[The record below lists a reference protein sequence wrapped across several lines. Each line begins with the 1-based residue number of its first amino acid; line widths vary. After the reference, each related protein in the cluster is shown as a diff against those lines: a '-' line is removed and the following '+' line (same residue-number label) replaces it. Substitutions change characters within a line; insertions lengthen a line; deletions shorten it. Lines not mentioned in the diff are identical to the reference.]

1 MPIKQDHRFIAISTA
16 LGPDVLALRSF
27 SLQEQISR
35 PFQIEAEL
43 SSENGEVDLDK
54 VVGFEVTLRLQIGAN
69 TPRYFNGFV
78 SRLVQVANSGGH
90 AHYRATIVPWLWFLT
105 RTSDCRVWAAADE
118 PSAGKTVPEIIEA
131 VFQAHGFHDYK
142 LSLTG
147 AYPKREFCVQYRETD
162 FNFVSRL
169 MEQEGIY
176 YYFEHENGKHTL
188 VLADSIS
195 AHSPYPGYAE
205 VIFHEL
211 EKGATQREAITDWIL
226 QKEVQ
231 PVATALND
239 FDFKKPKTSLRSA
252 SNVSRTHGAALFEI
266 YDYPGEY
273 LEAGEGDSLAQ
284 IRLEELQTQYEV
296 LHGQTT
302 VRGMAAGCTFKLKQ
316 HPRAEQNREY
326 LITGVSLH
334 ADAGEFASS
343 GATAGGG
350 GEFFSC
356 SITTIAKEQQFRPL
370 RLTPKP
376 VVQGLQTAIVTGP
389 KGEEIHTDKYGRVK
403 VQFHWDRYGK
413 ADQDSSCWI
422 RVSSQWAGKKWG
434 AIYLPRIGQE
444 VIVEYL
450 EGDPDRPLITGRV
463 YNGDAMPPYDL
474 PAEKTK
480 STVKSNSSK
489 GGNGFNEIRFEDKKG
504 SEQIFVHGE
513 KNLDERIKNNTR
525 EWIGNERHL
534 IVKKD
539 QLEKVEGD
547 KHSIIKGENLIK
559 IEGDQGVTIQGN
571 RLTDIEGKQ
580 HLTVVGDQ
588 NAKIGGDDSLK
599 VAGNLN
605 TEAGQKISIKAGQD
619 FHGKAGMNY
628 AMDAGMCIHIKGG
641 MTVVIEGGMQLSLKA
656 AGSFVDIGPAGV
668 SISGPMVMINSGGA
682 AASGSGSSPTA
693 PTAPE
698 PPDLPKEANPAA
710 DAKSGQSDA
719 PPKPPKPPKPVTFSP
734 AAVVLQ
740 NAAESGAPF
749 CEKCEAAK
757 AAAAGA

>member
-27 SLQEQISR
+27 SLQEQLSR

-69 TPRYFNGFV
+69 VSRYFNGFV

-105 RTSDCRVWAAADE
+105 RTSDCRIWVAADE

-131 VFQAHGFHDYK
+131 VFQLHGFHDYK

-147 AYPKREFCVQYRETD
+147 SYPKREFCVQYRETD

-195 AHSPYPGYAE
+195 AHNPYPGYAE
-205 VIFHEL
+205 VVFHEL
-211 EKGATQREAITDWIL
+211 EKGAAQREAITDWIL

-239 FDFKKPKTSLRSA
+239 FDFKKPKTSLRST
-252 SNVSRTHGAALFEI
+252 SNTSRTHGAALFEI

-273 LEAGEGDSLAQ
+273 LEAGEGDNLAQ

-302 VRGMAAGCTFKLKQ
+302 VRGMAAGHTFKLKL

-343 GATAGGG
+343 GATAAGS
-350 GEFFSC
+350 GEFFNC
-356 SITTIAKEQQFRPL
+356 SITTIAKDQQYRPP

-480 STVKSNSSK
+480 STIKTNSTK

-504 SEQIFVHGE
+504 SEQIFFHAE
-513 KNLDERIKNNTR
+513 KDQEIKVKNDRKERIERDRHLVVKR
-525 EWIGNERHL
+525 DKLERIFGERHERVGKSHFEKLRKDRNLEVAGDESVL
-534 IVKKD
+534 IIGQKSLTVKSDVVEVFKSNHSEEVTAD
-539 QLEKVEGD
+539 FYLKADNIVIEGMSSITIKVGGSSIALDATGIKIAATQIEVEGQGKVD
-547 KHSIIKGENLIK
+547 VKSPMTTVKGDGMLI
-559 IEGDQGVTIQGN
+559 
-571 RLTDIEGKQ
+571 L
-580 HLTVVGDQ
+580 
-588 NAKIGGDDSLK
+588 
-599 VAGNLN
+599 
-605 TEAGQKISIKAGQD
+605 
-619 FHGKAGMNY
+619 
-628 AMDAGMCIHIKGG
+628 KGG
-641 MTVVIEGGMQLSLKA
+641 MT
-656 AGSFVDIGPAGV
+656 
-668 SISGPMVMINSGGA
+668 MIN
-682 AASGSGSSPTA
+682 
-693 PTAPE
+693 
-698 PPDLPKEANPAA
+698 
-710 DAKSGQSDA
+710 
-719 PPKPPKPPKPVTFSP
+719 
-734 AAVVLQ
+734 
-740 NAAESGAPF
+740 
-749 CEKCEAAK
+749 
-757 AAAAGA
+757 